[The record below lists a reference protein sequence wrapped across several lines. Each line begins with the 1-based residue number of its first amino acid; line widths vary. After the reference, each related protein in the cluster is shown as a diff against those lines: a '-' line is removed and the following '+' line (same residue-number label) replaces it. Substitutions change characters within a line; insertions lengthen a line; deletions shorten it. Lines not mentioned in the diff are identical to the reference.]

1 MTGPHERAPIDL
13 ERGRAVAAELR
24 ARNAK
29 KILIRAAEQG
39 YITELACMMPECFCP
54 EELGGAT
61 YFEPVNAALSDWMPT
76 LEHFPVSKQ
85 DGGKEAVD
93 NAILAHRLC
102 NRIDYSFRAGRSHAR
117 DLERIEKARV
127 EAIARSKGER
137 DSHDRPVA
145 SEAEAAAWGSSV
157 MDLAV
162 YAVDVGSVSQG
173 KLGWARAVG
182 PDGRVDPEAE
192 ETDIRRLV
200 DALEADVRAE
210 RPIAL
215 GFECPLYVPV
225 PADPQR
231 LGKARAGEGNRA
243 WSAGAGTGA
252 LATGLVE
259 AAWVLRSLRERLV
272 ELEVSLN
279 WVEFTR
285 KAEGLFLWEA
295 FVSGT
300 GKGASASHH
309 GDAAIAVER
318 FLELLPDPTV
328 ADVIDAEAP
337 LSLIGAAA
345 LWAGCLDDPAAVHQ
359 KCLVVMATA

>member
-1 MTGPHERAPIDL
+1 MTEPSTRTTLDPD
-13 ERGRAVAAELR
+13 RGRAVAAELR
-24 ARNAK
+24 TLNAK

-39 YITELACMMPECFCP
+39 YITELACKMPKCFCP

-61 YFEPVNAALSDWMPT
+61 YFEPVTAALSDWMPT
-76 LEHFPVSKQ
+76 HEHYPVSKR

-102 NRIDYSFRAGRSHAR
+102 NRLDYSIRARRSHAK
-117 DLERIEKARV
+117 DLERVRRARE
-127 EAIARSKGER
+127 EAIARNSTIT
-137 DSHDRPVA
+137 S
-145 SEAEAAAWGSSV
+145 AESPKNAAAWDG
-157 MDLAV
+157 LAV

-182 PDGRVDPEAE
+182 PDGRVDPDSE

-200 DALEADVRAE
+200 DALEADLQDE

-231 LGKARAGEGNRA
+231 LGKARIGEGNRA
-243 WSAGAGTGA
+243 WSAGAGAGA

-259 AAWVLRSLRERLV
+259 AAWVLRSLRERPV
-272 ELEVSLN
+272 QLEVTLD
-279 WVEFTR
+279 WQEFSQEAR
-285 KAEGLFLWEA
+285 GLFLWEA

-300 GKGASASHH
+300 GKGASSSHH

-318 FLELLPDPTV
+318 FLELLPDPTTGDIV
-328 ADVIDAEAP
+328 DAETP

-345 LWAGCLDDPAAVHQ
+345 LWAECFNDAAALQQ
-359 KCLVVMATA
+359 KCLVVMAAA